1 MNEPYHIAQTGITQL
16 KQAIHILLASAGD
29 AGLSNAEIGR
39 TLGIYAG
46 HAGHEGHIS
55 RTILALMEVE
65 AVVEQNPDTKRWNL
79 CNHIAEKKIPEG

>member
-1 MNEPYHIAQTGITQL
+1 MNEPYRIAQSGITQL
-16 KQAIHILLASAGD
+16 KQAIHMLLDRAGD
-29 AGLSNAEIGR
+29 NGLSNAEIGR

-65 AVVEQNPDTKRWNL
+65 AVVEQNTATKRWKL
-79 CNHIAEKKIPEG
+79 CNHFAEKRNSEG

>member
-1 MNEPYHIAQTGITQL
+1 MKEPYLIAQTGITQL
-16 KQAIHILLASAGD
+16 KQAIHVLLARAGD
-29 AGLSNAEIGR
+29 DGLSNAEIGR

-46 HAGHEGHIS
+46 HSGHEGHIS

-79 CNHIAEKKIPEG
+79 RNHFAEKDNPEG